1 MFAVHLAYSL
11 IKPTDRVLDL
21 GGASSPFRRANQVLD
36 FMPYSKRNPKP
47 DFLGQIPEHF
57 SESNWLIHDVC
68 DRQKPFPFKDGEFDF
83 VVCGHLLEDVRDPF
97 WLASEIQR
105 VAKRGYLEVPTRFV
119 EQMYWVER
127 KGMCGYA
134 HHRWYVDPRKNER
147 GTYDLAFIYKNQSL
161 HSSRKFQ
168 VRKSPFALKRARM
181 NTNLQFHGMYFNGP
195 FKTWE
200 DLSSLSDNARSFML
214 DTVRAAKA
222 KRKELWD
229 LSAPTPTELSRVDDL
244 APGLHL
250 ISDLKSRVTKH
261 ALLFDPKTG
270 GVSDDVRKY
279 ERSLGLS

>member
-11 IKPTDRVLDL
+11 IKPSDRVLDL
-21 GGASSPFRRANQVLD
+21 GGASSPFRRANQVID
-36 FMPYSKRNPKP
+36 FMPYSKRNPHP
-47 DFLGQIPEHF
+47 DFLGRIPEHF
-57 SESNWLIHDVC
+57 SEASWLIHDVC

-147 GTYDLAFIYKNQSL
+147 GTCDLAFVYKNQSL

-168 VRKSPFALKRARM
+168 VRKNPLTLRKARM
-181 NTNLQFHGMYFNGP
+181 NTNLQFHGMVFNGP

-200 DLSSLSDNARSFML
+200 DLSSLADNARGFML
-214 DTVRAAKA
+214 ETVQAAG
-222 KRKELWD
+222 KRRDELWD
-229 LSAPTPTELSRVDDL
+229 LNAPTPTALSQVDDL
-244 APGLHL
+244 PSGLHL
-250 ISDLKSRVTKH
+250 LSELQSRVTHKE
-261 ALLFDPKTG
+261 LLFDAKTG
-270 GVSDDVRKY
+270 RVTEQILQY
-279 ERSLGLS
+279 ENSIG